1 MFECAKRSRALIT
14 LLKRLN
20 SVGQT
25 AVVLF
30 PECVPAEVL
39 VGFALAVRVVPIY
52 VSCLLNCGD
61 CGGSVLLELDC

>member
-25 AVVLF
+25 AVVLV
-30 PECVPAEVL
+30 PECVPAEVV
-39 VGFALAVRVVPIY
+39 VGFALAVRVVPMY
-52 VSCLLNCGD
+52 MWCLVDCGD
-61 CGGSVLLELDC
+61 CGGPVLLELDC